1 MANNKIYSV
10 IKDGVVL
17 KDGIKNLI
25 SAKALAKKENA
36 EVFCGGECVY
46 RVQKTEETPLKVTVK
61 EAAPI
66 AYRLNALMNVRQAP
80 SMNATKLG
88 TLPKGSVVLVRRIEN
103 NWLETENGYILYE
116 KDGVKF
122 AEKTDV

>member
-1 MANNKIYSV
+1 MASNKIYSV
-10 IKDGVVL
+10 IKDGVAL

-46 RVQKTEETPLKVTVK
+46 RVQKTEETPLKVTV
-61 EAAPI
+61 
-66 AYRLNALMNVRQAP
+66 AYRLNALMNVRKAP
-80 SMNATKLG
+80 SMDANKLG

-122 AEKTDV
+122 ADKTDV